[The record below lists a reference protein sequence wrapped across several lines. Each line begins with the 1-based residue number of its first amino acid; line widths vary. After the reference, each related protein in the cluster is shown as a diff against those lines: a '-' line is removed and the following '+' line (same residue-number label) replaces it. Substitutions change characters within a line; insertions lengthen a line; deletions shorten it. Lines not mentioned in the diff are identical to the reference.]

1 MLLGVILRWSRR
13 PSPELRLELAACR
26 GALLTVV
33 DNHHLQLI
41 LVVVL
46 SRDLVTTYPC
56 PVFMSRRAGQEGY
69 KGVKSAPSGARGGV
83 VTGPDREVYR
93 HFLAKQA

>member
-1 MLLGVILRWSRR
+1 
-13 PSPELRLELAACR
+13 
-26 GALLTVV
+26 
-33 DNHHLQLI
+33 
-41 LVVVL
+41 
-46 SRDLVTTYPC
+46 
-56 PVFMSRRAGQEGY
+56 MSRRAGQEGY